1 MTSISG
7 TNHSDIQVVDLDG
20 HVAVPGFIDSH
31 LHLTYGAS
39 GLGDIDLSTA
49 TCKDDFITI
58 LAKASSQLSVNSW
71 IAASGWSEQNLG
83 EIPDKSW
90 LDDFGDTP
98 IICYSMDLHT
108 AVINEPVIAL
118 LDMKR
123 VSLMPGSEHI
133 ELGLVKEDA
142 LFEGIS
148 AILPEIDRQSKIT
161 RTRMA
166 IRKMHEQGVTLV
178 GTMETTDAV
187 QHVLLFLAEEEC
199 MRFRVMC
206 LDEPSSQAI
215 EFCSSIDNPYL
226 QVSGFKSFLD
236 GSLGSRTAK
245 MYEPWH
251 DGNGNGVWA
260 GVAASNTFQDWL
272 SCVTA
277 AKFSPIVH
285 AIGDQAVGL
294 ALDSMASI
302 SMDLLPRIEHAQFIS
317 KKDMNKV
324 SGRCF
329 GIQPLHQPHD
339 AKMALKA
346 VGSQRIG
353 LLHDWRS
360 MVDAGAALS
369 FGSDWP
375 VAPVDPIGAMQIA
388 IRRGLSP
395 QEVMKMST
403 SISADSLRSPQ
414 AGRLTVGSYGDVVVL
429 DRHPFECD
437 WKTSPPSVI
446 MTIVAGVVVYQG
458 ESNCA

>member
-1 MTSISG
+1 
-7 TNHSDIQVVDLDG
+7 
-20 HVAVPGFIDSH
+20 
-31 LHLTYGAS
+31 
-39 GLGDIDLSTA
+39 
-49 TCKDDFITI
+49 
-58 LAKASSQLSVNSW
+58 
-71 IAASGWSEQNLG
+71 
-83 EIPDKSW
+83 
-90 LDDFGDTP
+90 
-98 IICYSMDLHT
+98 
-108 AVINEPVIAL
+108 
-118 LDMKR
+118 
-123 VSLMPGSEHI
+123 
-133 ELGLVKEDA
+133 
-142 LFEGIS
+142 
-148 AILPEIDRQSKIT
+148 
-161 RTRMA
+161 
-166 IRKMHEQGVTLV
+166 
-178 GTMETTDAV
+178 
-187 QHVLLFLAEEEC
+187 
-199 MRFRVMC
+199 
-206 LDEPSSQAI
+206 
-215 EFCSSIDNPYL
+215 
-226 QVSGFKSFLD
+226 
-236 GSLGSRTAK
+236 

-437 WKTSPPSVI
+437 WITSPPSVI